1 MQASERPVDD
11 SSNASVGRL
20 VVRNTLF
27 LTAAQVITIPISI
40 GVSALTA
47 RYLGPVEFGYI
58 YIATTLCGFGF
69 LAVEWGQTGV
79 LPAAIA
85 REHEKAPRLLGTSL
99 AWRSVL
105 CVFVYLA
112 LAFGCHIFGYGV
124 ELEWALG
131 IMFAVSL
138 ASSFASAFKDA
149 IRGFE
154 RTDLPAY
161 SQVGQQVLIAIFTA
175 AVLIAG
181 GRLRAALLAQLVAG
195 VLTLW
200 LLWLALRLVG
210 VRTLA
215 VDRKTLGPLLR
226 EGTPFVFF
234 GLAMALQPNID
245 TLYLSK
251 LAPPEVMGWFA
262 VSRRLIGQLLFPASA
277 LLSALYP
284 TLCRLY
290 TSDLPA
296 FVRTTRGSLASVA
309 LLVVPVAL
317 GCLLYP
323 EIGISIFSRK
333 SFGPAE
339 DNLRISSLFIF
350 LVYFTM
356 PLGICI
362 LAAGKQ
368 RAWSIVQSLCIV
380 VSLVL
385 DPVLVPWFQT
395 RNKNGGLGLSLAGV
409 LSEVLVVACGVAL
422 APRGIFDRRFARL
435 LALALVSGAAMAVVA
450 HALRAI
456 NSFIAAPIALCA
468 YGVALVLTG
477 AVEKQ
482 QIQSARAIIAR
493 KLSRA
498 R

>member
-1 MQASERPVDD
+1 
-11 SSNASVGRL
+11 
-20 VVRNTLF
+20 
-27 LTAAQVITIPISI
+27 
-40 GVSALTA
+40 
-47 RYLGPVEFGYI
+47 
-58 YIATTLCGFGF
+58 
-69 LAVEWGQTGV
+69 
-79 LPAAIA
+79 
-85 REHEKAPRLLGTSL
+85 
-99 AWRSVL
+99 
-105 CVFVYLA
+105 
-112 LAFGCHIFGYGV
+112 
-124 ELEWALG
+124 
-131 IMFAVSL
+131 
-138 ASSFASAFKDA
+138 
-149 IRGFE
+149 
-154 RTDLPAY
+154 
-161 SQVGQQVLIAIFTA
+161 
-175 AVLIAG
+175 
-181 GRLRAALLAQLVAG
+181 
-195 VLTLW
+195 
-200 LLWLALRLVG
+200 
-210 VRTLA
+210 
-215 VDRKTLGPLLR
+215 
-226 EGTPFVFF
+226 
-234 GLAMALQPNID
+234 MALQPNID

-395 RNKNGGLGLSLAGV
+395 RNKNG
-409 LSEVLVVACGVAL
+409 
-422 APRGIFDRRFARL
+422 L

>member
-1 MQASERPVDD
+1 
-11 SSNASVGRL
+11 
-20 VVRNTLF
+20 
-27 LTAAQVITIPISI
+27 
-40 GVSALTA
+40 
-47 RYLGPVEFGYI
+47 
-58 YIATTLCGFGF
+58 
-69 LAVEWGQTGV
+69 
-79 LPAAIA
+79 
-85 REHEKAPRLLGTSL
+85 
-99 AWRSVL
+99 
-105 CVFVYLA
+105 
-112 LAFGCHIFGYGV
+112 
-124 ELEWALG
+124 
-131 IMFAVSL
+131 
-138 ASSFASAFKDA
+138 
-149 IRGFE
+149 
-154 RTDLPAY
+154 
-161 SQVGQQVLIAIFTA
+161 
-175 AVLIAG
+175 
-181 GRLRAALLAQLVAG
+181 
-195 VLTLW
+195 
-200 LLWLALRLVG
+200 
-210 VRTLA
+210 
-215 VDRKTLGPLLR
+215 
-226 EGTPFVFF
+226 
-234 GLAMALQPNID
+234 
-245 TLYLSK
+245 
-251 LAPPEVMGWFA
+251 MGWFA

-296 FVRTTRGSLASVA
+296 FIRTTRGALASVA

-385 DPVLVPWFQT
+385 DPILVPWFQT

-409 LSEVLVVACGVAL
+409 LSEVLVVACGIAL

-435 LALALVSGAAMAVVA
+435 LALALISGAAMTLVA
-450 HALRAI
+450 YALRSI

-482 QIQSARAIIAR
+482 QIQAARALVSR
-493 KLSRA
+493 KLSRS